1 MDNWRRIH
9 NIVYNPK
16 RRKKGN
22 YETQY
27 KTSNFEG
34 QTTTTKMDKV
44 QENEDPNEVGKTFQ
58 DLCMRIP
65 ESCKSN
71 SKVHFTWCGRHVEAH
86 NKRRR
91 EMQRDQILLW

>member
-71 SKVHFTWCGRHVEAH
+71 SKVH
-86 NKRRR
+86 
-91 EMQRDQILLW
+91 LLGVAE